1 MSPSAPRD
9 TRRRPAAPPKPKPAL
24 AGTAPKAARERTA
37 ATGKAPLAKGPRKRQ
52 EIIDAAA
59 RCFARQGYDGTSMRD
74 VAKLA
79 NLLPG
84 SIYYHFASKEEMLK
98 AVHDELMRSM
108 TERVLLAIDPKAGPW
123 ERLEQASAA
132 YLENLVTDEDY
143 AGVVIAE
150 FPRRQTRKLRDQLVI
165 QRDRFEQ
172 IFVELVDDL
181 PLAAATD
188 RKYWRL
194 ALMSIIAWS
203 FIWYRPG
210 KDTPAEIAG
219 TMIALLRQRTE
230 AEAVIEEEAGP
241 PRPAAAR
248 RRARAP

>member
-1 MSPSAPRD
+1 M
-9 TRRRPAAPPKPKPAL
+9 PAS
-24 AGTAPKAARERTA
+24 KAS
-37 ATGKAPLAKGPRKRQ
+37 LAKGPRKRQ

-84 SIYYHFASKEEMLK
+84 SIYYHFESKEEMLQ

-108 TERVLLAIDPKAGPW
+108 TERVLLSIDPNAGPW
-123 ERLEQASAA
+123 ERLEQACAT

-150 FPRRQTRKLRDQLVI
+150 FPRRQTRKLRDQLVVH
-165 QRDRFEQ
+165 RDRFEQ
-172 IFVELVDDL
+172 IFVDLVNDL
-181 PLAAATD
+181 PLAPTVD

-203 FIWYRPG
+203 FIWYRTG
-210 KDTPAEIAG
+210 RDTPAEITR
-219 TMIALLRQRTE
+219 TMIALLRERTDE
-230 AEAVIEEEAGP
+230 P
-241 PRPAAAR
+241 QRPAVKR
-248 RRARAP
+248 RGRASG